1 MPELSM
7 MNDIDNKLGG
17 IDTLTI
23 GKNMLEMAMFD
34 SWVNCLDFASGQKPK
49 RQVVEKSW
57 LLFLCLYLFDNIIFS
72 MLLPMFFV
80 RKKDGTEQQKKRR
93 IPGRNTLALHPPGSV
108 FWALKINLCFPNLYI
123 LINEN

>member
-23 GKNMLEMAMFD
+23 VKNMLEMAMFD

-80 RKKDGTEQQKKRR
+80 RKKDGTEQQKK
-93 IPGRNTLALHPPGSV
+93 GGFLEETL
-108 FWALKINLCFPNLYI
+108 
-123 LINEN
+123 

>member
-34 SWVNCLDFASGQKPK
+34 SWVNCLDFASGQKP
-49 RQVVEKSW
+49 
-57 LLFLCLYLFDNIIFS
+57 
-72 MLLPMFFV
+72 
-80 RKKDGTEQQKKRR
+80 
-93 IPGRNTLALHPPGSV
+93 
-108 FWALKINLCFPNLYI
+108 
-123 LINEN
+123 